1 MSLCCVLLAAIFFS
15 TRLYNPMLEFRCFM
29 FTLFLNRVDLY
40 FTSFLGD
47 IFRVCPFP
55 VTVTTGIIPFVV
67 GNPCKPLFATVTGK
81 GPHPRYIIFISKL
94 SFPKVRSLPSVDM
107 EACMGGSQVLDL
119 REPAKGSQ
127 RITLFL
133 SFFLSFFL
141 RNILFFGTTK
151 VQIVMA
157 DSLLRPEFC

>member
-1 MSLCCVLLAAIFFS
+1 M
-15 TRLYNPMLEFRCFM
+15 
-29 FTLFLNRVDLY
+29 
-40 FTSFLGD
+40 
-47 IFRVCPFP
+47 
-55 VTVTTGIIPFVV
+55 TTGIIPFVV

-107 EACMGGSQVLDL
+107 EACMLIGRFSGLGLKGASQ
-119 REPAKGSQ
+119 G
-127 RITLFL
+127 ITKDHLL
-133 SFFLSFFL
+133 SFFFL